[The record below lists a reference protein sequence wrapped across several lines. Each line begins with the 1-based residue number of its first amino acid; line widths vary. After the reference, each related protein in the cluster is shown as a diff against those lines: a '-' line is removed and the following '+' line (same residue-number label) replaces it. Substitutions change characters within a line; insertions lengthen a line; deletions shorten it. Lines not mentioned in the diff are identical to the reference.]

1 MPVITS
7 LQNPTIKSIRSLSEK
22 KYREEAGLFV
32 AEGAEALARARREGW
47 EPVYVVSTA
56 AANPWGKA
64 ERLTVSEKVMQSL
77 SGQKNASPLL
87 GVFRQRFADVIEP
100 RGIWIALEKMR
111 DPGNLGSIIRTADAV
126 AAQGVILV
134 GPACDPY
141 SRDSVRAS
149 MGSIFGPPLV
159 RMAGPRFIDLCTS
172 WPGEAIG
179 THLQG
184 TEDYRRAYRAPTL
197 LVMGSEGGGLTPE
210 TAAACSTLVRI
221 PMTGGA
227 QSLNVAV
234 AAGLMLYE
242 IGRDQDR
249 TKASP
254 GTSRR

>member
-7 LQNPTIKSIRSLSEK
+7 LQNPTIKLIRALAEK
-22 KYREEAGLFV
+22 KYRGETGLFV
-32 AEGAEALARARREGW
+32 AEGAEVLGRARREGW
-47 EPVYVVSTA
+47 EPVYLVSTTA
-56 AANPWGKA
+56 AEPWGKA

-77 SGQKNASPLL
+77 SAQKNASSAL
-87 GVFRQRFADVIEP
+87 GVFRQRFIYRIEP
-100 RGIWIALEKMR
+100 RGIWIALEEMR
-111 DPGNLGSIIRTADAV
+111 DPGNLGTIIRTADAV

-149 MGSIFGPPLV
+149 MGSIFGPPV
-159 RMAGPRFIDLCTS
+159 ARMTAQQFIALCEG
-172 WPGEAIG
+172 WPGDVVG

-197 LVMGSEGGGLTPE
+197 LVMGSEGSGLSPDV
-210 TAAACSTLVRI
+210 AAACSVLVRI
-221 PMTGGA
+221 PMKGGA

-242 IGRDQDR
+242 AV
-249 TKASP
+249 KP
-254 GTSRR
+254 